1 MALYE
6 DMFTGEEDLSYEE
19 AYERAREEI
28 QNPIDILDAFSELC
42 DFDWIWKHLTDEGRT
57 ELYDKAV
64 DLYFQDRFYEQEES
78 EEEE

>member
-6 DMFTGEEDLSYEE
+6 DMFSGEENLSYEE
-19 AYERAREEI
+19 AYGRACENI
-28 QNPIDILDAFSELC
+28 QNPIDMLDAFDELC
-42 DFDWIWKHLTDEGRT
+42 DFDWIWKHLTDEGRI
-57 ELYDKAV
+57 ELYLKAV